1 MPGARPVRVGRSRAQ
16 QLEPVIVLRRA
27 GSLGHVSHEPR
38 RAAEP
43 VQDAPADLLAP
54 HGAADEHPGASTR
67 AAGAPGDALAAVPA
81 DEEKDWWDDP
91 AMPWRHKPGRSDI
104 ACLAWMGVIG
114 VVGLAM
120 MPLRAWLLGA
130 VGRIPVLVAV
140 TGSRTGA
147 ATFGAVMSEGGY
159 RSMIPWVLVLVAGTV
174 TSCKFD
180 WVYWWAGK
188 LWGRGMIEVWAGR
201 SERARRRYERVE
213 RWADKAGWLGM
224 FLAYVPIPL
233 PLMAVVFVLAG
244 ANRMSVRRF
253 LAMDCTVCL
262 IWLLG
267 CTGIGYLVGA
277 PITAVL
283 DVYSRIANYVAIAL
297 VVVVFVVAFGSSWRK
312 SREAARA

>member
-1 MPGARPVRVGRSRAQ
+1 MDVSSGGGAGNP
-16 QLEPVIVLRRA
+16 A
-27 GSLGHVSHEPR
+27 GPAVDDES
-38 RAAEP
+38 AAE
-43 VQDAPADLLAP
+43 Q
-54 HGAADEHPGASTR
+54 
-67 AAGAPGDALAAVPA
+67 
-81 DEEKDWWDDP
+81 EKDWWDDP

-104 ACLAWMGVIG
+104 ACLAWMGVLG
-114 VVGLAM
+114 AVSLAIL
-120 MPLRAWLLGA
+120 PLRAWLLGA
-130 VGRIPVLVAV
+130 ASRIPVLVAV

-147 ATFGAVMSEGGY
+147 ATFGALMREGDY
-159 RSMIPWVLVLVAGTV
+159 HAAIPWVLVLVAGTIM
-174 TSCKFD
+174 SCKFD

-201 SERARRRYERVE
+201 SERARRRYEKVE
-213 RWADKAGWLGM
+213 RWADRAGWFGM

-253 LAMDCTVCL
+253 VAMNCTVCL

-283 DVYSRIANYVAIAL
+283 EVYSRIANYVAIAL
-297 VVVVFVVAFGSSWRK
+297 VVVVFVVAFSSSWRK
-312 SREAARA
+312 NNQAARA